1 MFGQMQDK
9 PLLISSLLEHA
20 ERFHPEAEIISKTVE
35 GAIHRSNWR
44 ELGERARRL
53 AQLLASQGVKQGSM
67 VATLATNTHRHLEL
81 YFAVMGLGAVLH
93 TINPRLAPEQLDY
106 IVNHAEDEFLFFD
119 ICFAP
124 LAERL
129 HAHCPT
135 IKRYVAMTDA
145 ATFAATAPAVPL
157 LNCYEAMLADAQPAA
172 GFAWPQFDER
182 SAASLCYTSGTTG
195 NPKGVLYSHR
205 STMLHSLAVGMPDV
219 MNASATA
226 SILLVV
232 PLFHVNAWGLPYAAA
247 MTGTKLVLPGPH
259 MDGASIYSLMRD
271 EGVTLAA
278 GVPTVWQM
286 LFQYIDKHGLK
297 PREDLCLK
305 TAVVGGS
312 AAPRAMIQR
321 FDEEFGAFLLHA
333 WGMTEMSPLGVICS
347 LLPKHARLS
356 AEQRYDVQM
365 KQGRAVYGVQLRI
378 VDEEGAC
385 LPHDGA
391 ARGRLMVSGPW
402 IVDSYFKAEGG
413 SILDADGY
421 FDTGDIATIDADGY
435 INLVDRS
442 KDVIKSG
449 GEWISSIDLENTAVG
464 HPAIAMAAVIGVPHA
479 KWQERPLMLCVR
491 KPGAEVDE
499 ADMLEY
505 LSSRVARFWL
515 PDQVLFVDTLP
526 MTGTG
531 KIYKLALRKQY
542 QQQLMAEGAPA

>member
-1 MFGQMQDK
+1 MFGQMQDM

-44 ELGERARRL
+44 EVGERARRL
-53 AQLLASQGVKQGSM
+53 AQLLASQGVKQGTM

-124 LAERL
+124 LIERL
-129 HAHCPT
+129 QSRAPKV
-135 IKRYVAMTDA
+135 KRYVAMSGA
-145 ATFAATAPAVPL
+145 ATLAAANPAVPML
-157 LNCYEAMLADAQPAA
+157 GCYETMLADAPSAD

-205 STMLHSLAVGMPDV
+205 STVLHSCVVGLPDI
-219 MNASATA
+219 MNASANA

-232 PLFHVNAWGLPYAAA
+232 PLFHVNAWGLPFAAA
-247 MTGTKLVLPGPH
+247 MTGTKLVMPGPH

-271 EGVTLAA
+271 ERVTLAA

-286 LFQYIDKHGLK
+286 LFQHIDKNSLK
-297 PREDLCLK
+297 PRADLCLQ

-312 AAPRAMIQR
+312 AAPRAMIER
-321 FDEEFGAFLLHA
+321 FDREFGAFLLHA

-347 LLPKHARLS
+347 LLPKHAALS
-356 AEQRYDVQM
+356 AEQRYDIQM
-365 KQGRAVYGVQLRI
+365 KQGRAVFGVQLKI
-378 VDEEGAC
+378 VGEDGVR
-385 LPHDGA
+385 LPHDGV
-391 ARGRLMVSGPW
+391 ARGHLLVSGPW
-402 IVDSYFKAEGG
+402 IVQSYFKSEGG
-413 SILDADGY
+413 AILDAEGY

-435 INLVDRS
+435 VMLVDRS

-464 HPAIAMAAVIGVPHA
+464 HPGIAMAAVIGVAHA

-491 KPGAEVDE
+491 KPGADVSE
-499 ADMLEY
+499 ADVLAY
-505 LSSRVARFWL
+505 LGSRVARFWL
-515 PDQVLFVDTLP
+515 PDRVLFVDALP
-526 MTGTG
+526 LTATG
-531 KIYKLALRKQY
+531 KIYKLGLRQQY
-542 QQQLMAEGAPA
+542 KNRLMEQTA